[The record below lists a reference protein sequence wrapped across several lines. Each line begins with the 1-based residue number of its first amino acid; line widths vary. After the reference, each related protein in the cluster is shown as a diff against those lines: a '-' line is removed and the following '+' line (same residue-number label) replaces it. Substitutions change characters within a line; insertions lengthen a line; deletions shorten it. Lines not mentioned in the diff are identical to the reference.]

1 VLGGKLLGLIYADLS
16 GIYGRFTEQ
25 DRDLLTI
32 LANQAVMAVENA
44 RWTATL
50 ERRVAERTAELQTAY
65 DRLERRN
72 AELTIIN
79 GVQQGLVAQVDMQ
92 SIYDLVGDQIR
103 DTFDAQAV
111 IIATYYHEAELQQAN
126 VLIEKG
132 ERHYPGPMPLNALRR
147 HLIDTRQLVLINED
161 AEQAQAEFGIRVV
174 PGTEMSKSRLF
185 VPLVVGHAVRGYVSL
200 QNVDRGHAFSPADV
214 RLLSTLANTISV
226 ALENARLF
234 QETQQRNAELAVI
247 NSVQQGLA
255 QALDFQAIIDL
266 VGDKNQDIFDAQVV
280 SINLYDR
287 KTDTI
292 SFRHGIERGVRYYDS
307 PMKLGEGGFTPH
319 AIHTRQPLAINED
332 GAGRA
337 VELGATAIGS
347 TAEDPDHD
355 CRARLVSRRDLPQ

>member
-1 VLGGKLLGLIYADLS
+1 VPVIAGGEVIGVVDLQNLDREHAYSEADVS
-16 GIYGRFTEQ
+16 
-25 DRDLLTI
+25 LLT
-32 LANQAVMAVENA
+32 
-44 RWTATL
+44 
-50 ERRVAERTAELQTAY
+50 
-65 DRLERRN
+65 
-72 AELTIIN
+72 
-79 GVQQGLVAQVDMQ
+79 
-92 SIYDLVGDQIR
+92 
-103 DTFDAQAV
+103 
-111 IIATYYHEAELQQAN
+111 
-126 VLIEKG
+126 
-132 ERHYPGPMPLNALRR
+132 
-147 HLIDTRQLVLINED
+147 
-161 AEQAQAEFGIRVV
+161 
-174 PGTEMSKSRLF
+174 
-185 VPLVVGHAVRGYVSL
+185 
-200 QNVDRGHAFSPADV
+200 
-214 RLLSTLANTISV
+214 TLASSLGV

-234 QETQQRNAELAVI
+234 EETNQRASELALI

-255 QALDFQAIIDL
+255 SKLDFQAIIDL